1 MDELNIL
8 THLQKKIRA
17 IMNDTSDHMS
27 ADGCG
32 SHEEYKKCCGIIEGL
47 ALAERELL
55 DVIEKSEQ
63 N

>member
-1 MDELNIL
+1 MDDLNML
-8 THLQKKIRA
+8 THLQKKIRVM
-17 IMNDTSDHMS
+17 MNDTSDHIS
-27 ADGCG
+27 ADGCV
-32 SHEEYKKCCGIIEGL
+32 SYEEYKKCCGIIEGL